1 MTTSPSTEQSAPKRR
16 GRPPSTDGKT
26 ARMNLRV
33 SPAELEV
40 WQTAADAAG
49 LSLNA
54 WAEQAMRAQ
63 AAQRSR

>member
-16 GRPPSTDGKT
+16 GRRPSTDGKT

-33 SPAELEV
+33 VPIELAA
-40 WQTAADAAG
+40 WQAAADAAG

-54 WAEQAMRAQ
+54 WAERAMRAQ
-63 AAQRSR
+63 AARRSR